1 MVFGLHKS
9 AQEKFLSLFPNI
21 NLYVISFVAHSCARD
36 LLELYNAGDE
46 EEELPFSKLQR
57 PEPAN
62 ENQPLTSPTALP
74 CRLDHFSSEQF
85 GRENVRKQILK
96 NPPIRPFL
104 H

>member
-1 MVFGLHKS
+1 MMAEKMVFGLHKI
-9 AQEKFLSLFPNI
+9 AREKFLSLFPNI
-21 NLYVISFVAHSCARD
+21 NLYIICFVAHSCARD

-57 PEPAN
+57 PEPPN

-85 GRENVRKQILK
+85 GRE
-96 NPPIRPFL
+96 IRCCEDSNMR
-104 H
+104 